1 MKVMA
6 YLSVLMVLTPV
17 STLCVVSLA
26 MWRNAFRYV
35 GYAYV
40 FRTSLVLLIML
51 WAGYAAAWA
60 FARWVL

>member
-1 MKVMA
+1 MKVMV

-17 STLCVVSLA
+17 STLCVISFA

-40 FRTSLVLLIML
+40 FRSSLALLIML

-60 FARWVL
+60 FVRWVL

>member
-26 MWRNAFRYV
+26 MWRNVFRYV

-60 FARWVL
+60 FARWAL

>member
-51 WAGYAAAWA
+51 WVGYAAAWA
-60 FARWVL
+60 FVRWVL

>member
-1 MKVMA
+1 MKIMA

-17 STLCVVSLA
+17 STLCVISFA

-35 GYAYV
+35 GYTYV
-40 FRTSLVLLIML
+40 FRTSFVLLIML

-60 FARWVL
+60 FVRWVL

>member
-60 FARWVL
+60 FVRWVL